1 MQTEVKHKTLVERE
15 AQEVLERA
23 WSAEEDRPLID
34 RLSSYLG
41 VEVKRLQVRRIVGAH
56 HFYRIGRHGGILG
69 ALDRLPLPFRS
80 AFRKWQVPRHL
91 DYDPDRNVTRIKYA
105 GPLARPVIVP
115 EAAVHLAHKVREIP
129 EVKET
134 AIFTEAVDPILA
146 VRDEEGNWYEL
157 YRWG

>member
-1 MQTEVKHKTLVERE
+1 MQTDLKRDTLAERE

-23 WSAEEDRPLID
+23 WVGEAERPLID
-34 RLSSYLG
+34 RLSSYLA
-41 VEVKRLQVRRIVGAH
+41 VDVKRLHVRRIVGAH
-56 HFYRIGRHGGILG
+56 HFYRIGRRGGLLG
-69 ALDRLPLPFRS
+69 AVDRLPLPFRS
-80 AFRKWQVPRHL
+80 AFRKWQVPKHL

-146 VRDEEGNWYEL
+146 VRDEQGEWYEL